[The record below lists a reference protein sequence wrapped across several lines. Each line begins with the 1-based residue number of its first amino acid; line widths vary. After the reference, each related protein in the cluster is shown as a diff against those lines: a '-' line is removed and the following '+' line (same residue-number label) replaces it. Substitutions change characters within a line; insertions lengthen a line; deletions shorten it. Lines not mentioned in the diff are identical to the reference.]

1 MTSAFEGGGVT
12 KKADELKESSMI
24 LYVTRE
30 KINSPPHL
38 FKSNYL

>member
-30 KINSPPHL
+30 KINMYIQKCCVRHL
-38 FKSNYL
+38 